1 MATKIGDG
9 WDRGICHEQ
18 QLECTE
24 PHCACVQVRVCERER
39 VSVCVSVRERAR
51 ERERVCACVR
61 GSDGFHYSNE
71 NNDYSDSKQDSVK
84 KKLPVLRKVSNVVSF
99 ENLATKLGVD

>member
-1 MATKIGDG
+1 M
-9 WDRGICHEQ
+9 
-18 QLECTE
+18 
-24 PHCACVQVRVCERER
+24 CVR
-39 VSVCVSVRERAR
+39 
-51 ERERVCACVR
+51 ACVR

-84 KKLPVLRKVSNVVSF
+84 KKLPVPRKVSNVVVSF

>member
-1 MATKIGDG
+1 MDG
-9 WDRGICHEQ
+9 IEESVMNNNLSALSHI
-18 QLECTE
+18 
-24 PHCACVQVRVCERER
+24 VRVSKCVCANACERKR
-39 VSVCVSVRERAR
+39 VRKSVCVS
-51 ERERVCACVR
+51 VR

-84 KKLPVLRKVSNVVSF
+84 KKLPVPRKVSNVVVSF